1 MRRIIAICNQK
12 GGVGKTTTT
21 VNLAAALAERDR
33 RVLVVDLDP
42 QFNATSGFGL
52 DPYARGGPTICDVL
66 LGAGTPLAATIAPTG
81 VAGVDLVPA
90 TLDLARADVQL
101 PQLVA
106 NESILSGSITKEIRD
121 CYDYLLIDC
130 PPNLGRLTIN
140 ALTAATDALVPV
152 QAGRWALSGTQ
163 ALFEIIDVVRARL
176 NPELR
181 VLGILCTM
189 VDARTNLSRDIVAE
203 IRGMFGE
210 QAFATVIK
218 LATKLNEAAFAEAP
232 ITAYAPRSEAADG
245 YRALALEVEER

>member
-21 VNLAAALAERDR
+21 INLAAALAERER
-33 RVLVVDLDP
+33 RVLVMDLDP

-52 DPYARGGPTICDVL
+52 DPYTNGRPTVCDVL
-66 LGAGTPLAATIAPTG
+66 LGSATPLSAAVTPTT
-81 VAGVDLVPA
+81 VVGVDLVPA

-106 NESILSGSITKEIRD
+106 NESILSGSVTKEIRGR
-121 CYDYLLIDC
+121 YDYLLIDC

-140 ALTAATDALVPV
+140 ALTAATDVLIPI
-152 QAGRWALSGTQ
+152 QAGRWALSGTE
-163 ALFEIIDVVRARL
+163 ALFEIVDVVKTRL

-189 VDARTNLSRDIVAE
+189 VDARTNLGRDVVAE
-203 IRGMFGE
+203 IRARFGG
-210 QAFATVIK
+210 QVFDTVIK
-218 LATKLNEAAFAEAP
+218 LATKLSEAAFAEAP
-232 ITAYAPRSEAADG
+232 ITTYAPRSEAAEG
-245 YRALALEVEER
+245 YRALAQEVEER

>member
-21 VNLAAALAERDR
+21 INLAAALAERDR

-52 DPYARGGPTICDVL
+52 DPYAEDRLTVCDVL
-66 LGAGTPLAATIAPTG
+66 LGSNTPLTAAITPTA
-81 VAGVDLVPA
+81 VAGIDLVPA

-106 NESILSGSITKEIRD
+106 NESILSGSITKELRGS
-121 CYDYLLIDC
+121 YDYLLIDC

-140 ALTAATDALVPV
+140 ALTAASDVLVPV

-163 ALFEIIDVVRARL
+163 ALFEIVDVVRARL

-189 VDARTNLSRDIVAE
+189 VDTRTTLGRDVVAE
-203 IRGMFGE
+203 IRTTFDG
-210 QAFATVIK
+210 QVFATVIK

-232 ITAYAPRSEAADG
+232 ITTYAPKSEAANG
-245 YRALALEVEER
+245 YRALAQEVEAR